1 MKTLDI
7 CFSPALLNLYDTT
20 GKTVVVTDV
29 LRATSTMVAALANG
43 VEEIVPVSS
52 VLECLGYRER
62 GYVVCAERDGAMM
75 EGFDMG
81 NSPLGMLQMDL
92 KGKKLAIT
100 TTNGTEAIVQSAGA
114 DTIIAGAFINLSAV
128 VHYLQDVDNDVL
140 IVCAGWKG
148 HINAE
153 DNLFAGAV
161 AELLADSFTYTSDSV
176 LIARALY
183 RQVISDL
190 MGFLTQSSHVN
201 RLKGLGIEEDIKF
214 CLTPDLFDIVPILSN
229 GAMIPLQRRGLEMA
243 V

>member
-7 CFSPALLNLYDTT
+7 CFTPALLHLYDTT
-20 GKTVVVTDV
+20 GKVVVVTDV

-43 VEEIVPVSS
+43 VEEIVPVAGIE
-52 VLECLGYRER
+52 ECLALRESGYL
-62 GYVVCAERDGAMM
+62 VCAERDGAMM

-81 NSPLGMLQMDL
+81 NSPLGMLQYDL
-92 KGKKLAIT
+92 KGKKLAMT
-100 TTNGTEAIVQSAGA
+100 TTNGTEAIVRSAGA
-114 DTIIAGAFINLSAV
+114 DAIIAGAFINLSAV
-128 VHYLQDVDNDVL
+128 VHYLQDCEQDVL

-161 AELLADSFTYTSDSV
+161 AELLAEHFTLTSDSV

-190 MGFLTQSSHVN
+190 MGFLQQSSHVN
-201 RLKGLGIEEDIKF
+201 RLRGLGIEEDIKF
-214 CLTPDLFDIVPILSN
+214 CLTPDLYDIVPILSN
-229 GAMIPLQRRGLEMA
+229 GAMIPLQRQGLEMA